1 MTLFQ
6 RPYWNI
12 MNKIILVLTLA
23 LSLVACQ
30 SCGVHPPNPDPSG
43 PPVALP
49 EAGSVTPKSLTSGNC
64 TTPAQLATDLGPAS
78 QAAVLG
84 LSGLDPVQCPEVS
97 MSETWSGGKLVFSD
111 SPESPSVKAKMYE
124 DATLDATAGTV
135 YNRIFVYHTN
145 GKSSGK
151 MKFAVILKNLGTA
164 SGTLTVQQKGVAG
177 PSTAYL
183 YAGKLAFQ
191 RWLQSTA
198 AAPVNVNAGATVDMD
213 SSIEVAA
220 SPTYLMEGIYDYSF
234 TQPHRITVCALDQ
247 NDNVLSVCPGLSV
260 AARDTHNRGTFP
272 NADKV
277 YDTASG
283 VVIDTA
289 AGPQSFPVA
298 GGTATD
304 AKAAGT
310 DVTDGTAQLLG
321 GNYGILY
328 RMHLSTSSTDG
339 KNLGFLI
346 NPRGGAWGGALFA
359 APGITPGGKILIPDT
374 TGSIN
379 VNTNAGVA
387 AKYAP
392 GTSFSVWAQFMPTGG
407 SSFPVKFV
415 AVPY

>member
-1 MTLFQ
+1 
-6 RPYWNI
+6 
-12 MNKIILVLTLA
+12 MNKLLSVLILA
-23 LSLVACQ
+23 LGLTACQ
-30 SCGVHPPNPDPSG
+30 SCRTRPPHQDPVS
-43 PPVALP
+43 PAVVP
-49 EAGSVTPKSLTSGNC
+49 EAGSPAVPEAGAVVPKALTVGPC
-64 TTPAQLATDLGPAS
+64 TTPAQLDTDLTAAS
-78 QAAVLG
+78 QAAVLS
-84 LSGLDPVQCPEVS
+84 LSGLNPVNCPEVT
-97 MSETWSGGKLVFSD
+97 MAETWSGGKLIFSD
-111 SPESPSVKAKMYE
+111 SPESPAVKAKMYE
-124 DATLDATAGTV
+124 DATLAATAGTV
-135 YNRIFVYHTN
+135 YNRIFIYHTN
-145 GKSSGK
+145 GKASGK
-151 MKFAVILKNLGTA
+151 MKFAVLLKNLGTA

-198 AAPVNVNAGATVDMD
+198 APPVSVNAGATFDMD
-213 SSIEVAA
+213 ASIEVAA
-220 SPTYLMEGIYDYSF
+220 APTYLMEGIYDYSF
-234 TQPHRITVCALDQ
+234 TQPHQITICAVDEKDVPLT
-247 NDNVLSVCPGLSV
+247 VCPGLPV

-277 YDTASG
+277 YDTAAG
-283 VVIDTA
+283 FVIDTA

-304 AKAAGT
+304 AKASGT
-310 DVTDGTAQLLG
+310 DVTDGTPQFLG

-328 RMHLSTSSTDG
+328 RMHLATSSTDG

-359 APGITPGGKILIPDT
+359 APGLTPGGKILIPDT
-374 TGSIN
+374 TGSIS
-379 VNTNAGVA
+379 VNTSAGVA

-392 GTSFSVWAQFMPTGG
+392 GAGFSAWVQFMPTGG